1 MRRIILLLVPIF
13 IISCSP
19 VKKYRTLPEVLAWEN
34 DIQQFEQQDKNEVYP
49 PDAILFTGSSS
60 IRLWST
66 LKKDMA
72 PYPVIQRGFGGSKLS
87 DFAVYADRIVS
98 PHPCSAIVIF
108 IANDITGNEG
118 DKSPSEVAALFRSSL
133 KTIRQTHRDTPVFWI
148 AITPTPSR
156 WKAWPEIQ
164 KASAMIKD
172 ICSKEKNTYYISTD
186 YAFLDEKGFP
196 EKKYFRADMLHLN
209 DEGYKAWNDIIK
221 KELKKVVPMPA
232 VEIIGHR
239 GSSYLAPEN
248 TVASAKLA
256 WETGA
261 DAVECDIYL
270 SKDNKIIVSHDANTK
285 RTTGRNYNIKDTYS
299 DTLRK
304 LDAGSF
310 KNVSFKGEK
319 IPYLEELIQ
328 TVPPGKE
335 LVIEIKCGS
344 EVLGELKKVTNDNG
358 KDKKFVFISFDLQTI
373 SDTKKAFPGNS
384 CYWLCSNPDL
394 LEKNFKL
401 VKENGLDGFS
411 LSYNIINVDV
421 VKRIQETGLEL
432 FTWTVD
438 DKDEAERMIS
448 LGVKGITTN
457 KPGWMKEQLG
467 F

>member
-1 MRRIILLLVPIF
+1 MRRILLLLVPIF

-19 VKKYRTLPEVLAWEN
+19 VKKYRSLPEVLAWEN
-34 DIQQFEQQDKNEVYP
+34 DIQQFEQLDKSEVYQS
-49 PDAILFTGSSS
+49 DAILFTGSSS

-87 DFAVYADRIVS
+87 DFAIYADRIVS

-108 IANDITGNEG
+108 IANDIIGNDG
-118 DKSPSEVAALFRSSL
+118 DKSPEEVASLFRSSL
-133 KTIRQTHRDTPVFWI
+133 KTIRRTHRDTPVFWI

-156 WKAWPEIQ
+156 WKAWTEIQ
-164 KASAMIKD
+164 KASVLIKD
-172 ICSKEKNTYYISTD
+172 ICMKEKNTYYISTD
-186 YAFLDEKGFP
+186 FAFLDEKGLP
-196 EKKYFRADMLHLN
+196 EKKYFRTDMLHLN
-209 DEGYKAWNDIIK
+209 EEGYKIWNEIIK

-239 GSSYLAPEN
+239 GSSFIAPEN

-285 RTTGRNYNIKDTYS
+285 RTTGRNYIIKDTYS

-310 KNVSFKGEK
+310 KDEAFKGEK
-319 IPYLEELIQ
+319 IPYLEEIIR
-328 TVPPGKE
+328 TVPSGKE
-335 LVIEIKCGS
+335 LVIEIKCGR
-344 EVLGELKKVTNDNG
+344 EVLDELKNVLMNNG
-358 KDKKFVFISFDLQTI
+358 TGKKFVFISFDLQTI
-373 SDTKKAFPGNS
+373 SDTKKAFPGNP

-394 LEKNFKL
+394 LEKNFNL
-401 VKENGLDGFS
+401 VKGKGLNGFS
-411 LSYNIINVDV
+411 LSYNIINEDV
-421 VKRIQETGLEL
+421 AKRIQELGLEL

-438 DKDEAERMIS
+438 DKDEAERLIS

-457 KPGWMKEQLG
+457 RPGWMKEQLG
-467 F
+467 L